1 MTGPPL
7 LMIEARR
14 VLLDAFEALEEHRES
29 LVLVGAQAV
38 YLRTEGIELSFSAS
52 YTTDADM
59 AVDPATLA
67 KAPPIELSMS
77 RAGFER
83 VEPDRPGIWGKHMVV
98 GGRDEVVQVD
108 LLVPESLAGPGRR
121 GARITGHS
129 KQAAGRAS
137 GLEAAVVDRAP
148 MTIRSYDPTDKR
160 SITVDV
166 AGQTALLVA
175 KLHKL
180 YDRTSDAD
188 RRPDRLISKDAADS
202 YRLML
207 HLGVDSAVTTFRYLL
222 DQPIASAAASRA
234 LEHLRSFFAAPA
246 LIGVSLAVEALAS
259 DLPADRVETVCVEF
273 TRHVLE
279 QLEAAS

>member
-1 MTGPPL
+1 MTGPPP

-14 VLLDAFEALEEHRES
+14 VLLDALEALGEHRKS

-38 YLRTEGIELSFSAS
+38 YLRTDEIDLSFSAS
-52 YTTDADM
+52 YTTDADL

-67 KAPPIELSMS
+67 DAPPIELGMT
-77 RAGFER
+77 RAGFKR
-83 VEPDRPGIWGKHMVV
+83 VEPDRPGIWGKQVVV

-121 GARITGHS
+121 GARLTGHS

-148 MTIRSYDPTDKR
+148 MTIRPYDTTDTR
-160 SITVDV
+160 GITVDV

-180 YDRTSDAD
+180 SDRVLEAD

-207 HLGVDSAVTTFRYLL
+207 HLGIDTAVTTFKFLL
-222 DQPIASAAASRA
+222 DQPVASAATASA
-234 LEHLRSFFAAPA
+234 LEYLRTLFAAPA
-246 LIGVSLAVEALAS
+246 LVGVSLAVEGLAS
-259 DLPADRVETVCVEF
+259 DLPADRVEAVCVDF
-273 TRHVLE
+273 TRNVLE
-279 QLEAAS
+279 QL